1 MLHMVLWELAMP
13 ADKKRRPVVR
23 PAAPD
28 PPTQV
33 GLDAILKDMLSKSP
47 RRVLIYEPNDLVP
60 KRLTPRETRELL
72 QGMRDSV
79 EPVIVTSQFKG
90 SDLILRTLE
99 YLGDRAKPSVPSS
112 PIPSEPNPRRF

>member
-1 MLHMVLWELAMP
+1 M
-13 ADKKRRPVVR
+13 
-23 PAAPD
+23 
-28 PPTQV
+28 
-33 GLDAILKDMLSKSP
+33 ISKAP

-79 EPVIVTSQFKG
+79 EPVIVTSQVQG
-90 SDLILRTLE
+90 TDLILRTLE

-112 PIPSEPNPRRF
+112 PVVPEPNPRRF